1 MNAAPCV
8 FCSSLRD
15 RVHLLKRDQ
24 LAALSCTLMS
34 RHSVH
39 LLYVTDEE
47 KKHTV
52 SRSHTVCSSSSWIR
66 VSLAK
71 VNNRGE

>member
-24 LAALSCTLMS
+24 LAAVSCTLMS

-39 LLYVTDEE
+39 LLYVTDKE
-47 KKHTV
+47 KKAHCLKIT
-52 SRSHTVCSSSSWIR
+52 H
-66 VSLAK
+66 SLF
-71 VNNRGE
+71 VLLVDQGFTR